1 MNQFELA
8 RLKAEKRMER
18 TILTLPKKEE
28 VEEAPKEPKPKAP
41 KQKSNEIE
49 VKIFANGREIA
60 FNLRANLTGGLLAS
74 QINHAYLRELFKG
87 ALSKVLGA
95 VE

>member
-8 RLKAEKRMER
+8 RLKAEKRAER
-18 TILTLPKKEE
+18 PVLTLPKKEE
-28 VEEAPKEPKPKAP
+28 ANEVKEPKPKEP
-41 KQKSNEIE
+41 KKRNNEIE
-49 VKIFANGREIA
+49 VKIHVNGQEIGFCLKANVS
-60 FNLRANLTGGLLAS
+60 GGLMAS
-74 QINHAYLRELFKG
+74 QINHDFLRELFKG